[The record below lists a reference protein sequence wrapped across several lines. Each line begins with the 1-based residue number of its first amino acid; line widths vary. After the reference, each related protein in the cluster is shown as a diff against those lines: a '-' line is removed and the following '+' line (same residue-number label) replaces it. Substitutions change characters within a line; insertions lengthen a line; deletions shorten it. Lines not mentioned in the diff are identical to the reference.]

1 MSSLPSWTS
10 YFWITQNGCQ
20 QTCWNQTLVKNSTC
34 LQQRDG
40 SWWLP
45 QMFLKCSAALVSFP
59 KVLHASSSLGE
70 GRVGTWPSDI
80 RWGRRRKQYYV
91 TESWFLS
98 LEAAGLWFGIL
109 LLSPSFTSSRLHSKV
124 YRPCLE
130 AHGASVT
137 RSTVPVQCSTQR
149 QRGTHTTS
157 VTLRAALV
165 WHTKHCQ
172 CDRAG
177 TQDRAGGG
185 GLCAQ
190 LTRAGWGTEK
200 HSCGCKQARSL
211 SCVHADLGPRQLA
224 ERQAHCFTPKMV
236 WARCRRVELAAW
248 NAELGHGK
256 SKLDNHSSV
265 EKFHERAAWGGRY

>member
-157 VTLRAALV
+157 VTLSAALV
-165 WHTKHCQ
+165 WHTQ
-172 CDRAG
+172 NTASVTG
-177 TQDRAGGG
+177 
-185 GLCAQ
+185 
-190 LTRAGWGTEK
+190 
-200 HSCGCKQARSL
+200 
-211 SCVHADLGPRQLA
+211 
-224 ERQAHCFTPKMV
+224 
-236 WARCRRVELAAW
+236 
-248 NAELGHGK
+248 LGHRTGRGEVVSVRSWHVPAEVQRNTAVGVNK
-256 SKLDNHSSV
+256 PVLYPVCTQTLDPDSWL
-265 EKFHERAAWGGRY
+265 KGRRIALPPKWCGHGADV